1 MYEKDE
7 ILAEAELL
15 SQRIKSLDTVKDYQ
29 AIEQQ
34 IHHNKNIET
43 RMKDLKR
50 TQKQSVNLQNYGKH
64 EALRQSEGK
73 IEDVEQDINVI
84 PIVEEFRESQS
95 EANELLQ
102 MMISTM
108 SNRLNQNQQGED

>member
-7 ILAEAELL
+7 ILAEADKL
-15 SQRIKSLDTVKDYQ
+15 SQRIQSLDTVKEYQ

-34 IHHNKNIET
+34 IHQNKNIET
-43 RMKDLKR
+43 RMKDLKT

-64 EALRQSEGK
+64 QALRQSEDK
-73 IEDVEQDINVI
+73 IQDIEQNINVI
-84 PIVEEFRESQS
+84 PIVEEFRESQA
-95 EANELLQ
+95 EANDLLQ

-108 SNRLNQNQQGED
+108 SNRLNEIQQDKD